1 MNLFHLFSK
10 PPTEKTQAETDLE
23 EAKEK
28 KRKARESSRQ
38 AREELHQIHAKQA
51 KVLDKLARAECELDD
66 SGELDIVP
74 LIEDFEPDGTGTEG

>member
-1 MNLFHLFSK
+1 MNLFYLFSK
-10 PPTEKTQAETDLE
+10 PPKEKTQAETELE

-28 KRKARESSRQ
+28 KRKARESRRQ
-38 AREELHQIHAKQA
+38 ATEELHQLNAKQA
-51 KVLDKLARAECELDD
+51 TALDRLTRAQCELDD